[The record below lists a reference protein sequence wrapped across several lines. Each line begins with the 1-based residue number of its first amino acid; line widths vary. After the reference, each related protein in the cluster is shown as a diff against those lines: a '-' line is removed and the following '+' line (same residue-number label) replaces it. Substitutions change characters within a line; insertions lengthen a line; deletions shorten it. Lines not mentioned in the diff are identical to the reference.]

1 MKISITI
8 DILPSEVNAL
18 ITALQPMPP
27 AAPSAPLPAD
37 IVEDLAPEAFKFVR
51 VADIEMNRINDFW
64 KARIGQIGRI
74 TEGRGD
80 KWDVHFTLDPFPCKD
95 IDPQR
100 FMPVT
105 A

>member
-1 MKISITI
+1 MKITIELSPEEIIT
-8 DILPSEVNAL
+8 LSKAL
-18 ITALQPMPP
+18 RYEPV
-27 AAPSAPLPAD
+27 AAPSAPLPTD
-37 IVEDLAPEAFKFVR
+37 IVEDLITSVTKFVR

-64 KARIGQIGRI
+64 KARIGHIGRI
-74 TEGRGD
+74 TEERGD

-100 FMPVT
+100 FTPVT